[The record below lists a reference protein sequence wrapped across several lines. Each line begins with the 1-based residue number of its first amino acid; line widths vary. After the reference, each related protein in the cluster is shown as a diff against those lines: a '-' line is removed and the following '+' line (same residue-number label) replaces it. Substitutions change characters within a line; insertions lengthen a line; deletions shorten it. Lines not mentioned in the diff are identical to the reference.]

1 MAKKNKGTFSYIETQ
16 QALETIATT
25 ATCESLPYDLLKI
38 FCGYSDTAIA
48 RVQDGRGNDAKDGKT
63 VLIKKLFAYRPTETT
78 LLGEEDVSDVI
89 EAMQA
94 DASITKKE
102 PRLYITFDGNTI
114 YAHDPKENDVYYN
127 DISLLWKDFDFFKPL
142 AGIEKFRNHEEAEA
156 DVKSAEIMA
165 KIYDDISRYN
175 DIRDAEQVHHINIF
189 MTRLLF
195 CFFAEDTGL
204 FPVANM
210 FSDSIKEDT
219 KADGSDLAEF
229 LEGIFDIMAIEDKGI
244 RASMPQHISRFPYVN
259 GGLFKEHVPVPTL
272 SRRTRTLML
281 KCGEY
286 NWKEIN
292 PDIFGSMIQAVI
304 NPEVR
309 SGMGVHY
316 TSVPNI
322 MKVIKPLFLD
332 ELTEEYAR
340 NQDDVK
346 KLRTLLIRLGKIK
359 FFDPACGSGN
369 FLIIAYKAIRE
380 LEIEIWERIKTLQ
393 GGQSEFPFSNITLQ
407 QFYGIEIDEYACDTA
422 TLSLWLAEHQMNN
435 KFHERLGTRPD
446 ALPLRPSGHIV
457 CGNACRLDWNTVC
470 PHTADKEVYV
480 MGNPPYLGSR
490 NQDENHKA
498 DMDVVMSHIKQYRRL
513 DYIANWFV
521 KGANYIRGYCLSKLA
536 FVSTNSITQGEQ
548 PIILWDTTLNEDLEI
563 AFAYTTFKWTNNA
576 KYNAGISVVIIG
588 LQNKCNRKK
597 ILYTDGES
605 HCIGTISPYLTNET
619 YGAITKQTKPI
630 SPYFKEMRRGNMP
643 NDKEFLRLNPV
654 ERDSILMEYPHAEK
668 FIRLHVGADEFIN
681 AIERYCYWIDDMDYD
696 EAMTIPPIKLA
707 VDNVREYRIN
717 SKDKTLHIQAKRPHQ
732 FREFFECGTNALLVP
747 IVSSEIRKYI
757 PIGFVPDKTIVPN
770 SAQVVYDADLL
781 TFGVLTSLMHNLW
794 VRKNAGRLENRFRYS
809 IFLCYNTFPFP
820 KINDEQK
827 ERLSALA
834 ENILLTR
841 ENHTEMTLGEM
852 YNPESMPLDLKLAHQ
867 AMDIAVEQCYRPEP
881 FTSDEERLEYLFKLY
896 EKMTKK
902 K

>member
-16 QALETIATT
+16 QALEAIATT
-25 ATCESLPYDLLKI
+25 STRESLPYDLLRI
-38 FCGYSDTAIA
+38 FCGYSDAAIA

-63 VLIKKLFAYRPTETT
+63 ILIKKLCAYRPTETT

-89 EAMQA
+89 EAMEK
-94 DASITKKE
+94 DPSITKKE
-102 PRLYITFDGNTI
+102 PRLYITFDGHTI
-114 YAHDPKENDVYYN
+114 FAHDPKENDVYYN
-127 DISLLWKDFDFFKPL
+127 DIDLLWKDFDFFKPL

-165 KIYDDISRYN
+165 KIFDDICRYN
-175 DIRDAEQVHHINIF
+175 DIKDAQQVHNINLF

-195 CFFAEDTGL
+195 CYFAEDTGL

-210 FSDSIKEDT
+210 FSDALREDT
-219 KADGSDLAEF
+219 KTDGSDLAEF
-229 LEGIFDIMAIEDKGI
+229 LEGIFDIMAIENKTI

-259 GGLFKEHVPVPTL
+259 GGLFKEHIPVPVL

-340 NQDDVK
+340 IKDDVK
-346 KLRTLLIRLGKIK
+346 KLRLLLNRLGKIK

-369 FLIIAYKAIRE
+369 FLIIAYKCIRE

-435 KFHERLGTRPD
+435 KFYERLGTRPD

-470 PHTADKEVYV
+470 PHTADEEVYV
-480 MGNPPYLGSR
+480 MGNPPYVGSSM
-490 NQDENHKA
+490 QDEGQKA
-498 DMDVVMSHIKQYRRL
+498 DLTHVCGHFSNYKNL
-513 DYIANWFV
+513 DYISSWFYLASEYINTANI
-521 KGANYIRGYCLSKLA
+521 KCA
-536 FVSTNSITQGEQ
+536 FVSTNSICQGDSVAL
-548 PIILWDTTLNEDLEI
+548 LWPHIFKKDIEI
-563 AFAYTTFKWTNNA
+563 AFAYNSFKWTNNA
-576 KYNAGISVVIIG
+576 KNQAAVIVVVIGIQMKSDKDKFIYTSNGERVRCKNINAYLLNAPNVIIG
-588 LQNKCNRKK
+588 RHPRISQFQEMVFGNKP
-597 ILYTDGES
+597 TDGGFLILSAE
-605 HCIGTISPYLTNET
+605 E
-619 YGAITKQTKPI
+619 
-630 SPYFKEMRRGNMP
+630 KE
-643 NDKEFLRLNPV
+643 
-654 ERDSILMEYPHAEK
+654 SILNEYPKAAPL
-668 FIRLHVGADEFIN
+668 IRMYHGADSYIN
-681 AIERYCYWIDDMDYD
+681 GIARFCLWITDDLLSL
-696 EAMTIPPIKLA
+696 ANSIPPIKNRI
-707 VDNVREYRIN
+707 DNVA
-717 SKDKTLHIQAKRPHQ
+717 L
-732 FREFFECGTNALLVP
+732 FREQSVAKCTVLYADKPHLFKQRAHKDGVSLIVP
-747 IVSSEIRKYI
+747 RVSSERREYI
-757 PIGFVPDKTIVPN
+757 PIGLLDEHTII
-770 SAQVVYDADLL
+770 SDAAQAVYGADIL
-781 TFGVLTSLMHNLW
+781 TFSVLSNRMHMVWL
-794 VRKNAGRLENRFRYS
+794 RAIGGKLKTDYRYS
-809 IFLCYNTFPFP
+809 SLVYNSFPFP

-852 YNPESMPLDLKLAHQ
+852 YNPESMPQDLKYAHQ

>member
-16 QALETIATT
+16 QALEAIATT
-25 ATCESLPYDLLKI
+25 ATRESLPYELLRI
-38 FCGYSDTAIA
+38 FCDYSDAAIA
-48 RVQDGRGNDAKDGKT
+48 RVKDGRGNDAKDGKT

-89 EAMQA
+89 EALEK
-94 DASITKKE
+94 DASIAKKE
-102 PRLYITFDGNTI
+102 PRLYITFDGHTI

-189 MTRLLF
+189 MTHLLF
-195 CFFAEDTGL
+195 CYFAEDTGL

-229 LEGIFDIMAIEDKGI
+229 LEGIFDIMAIEVKGI

-369 FLIIAYKAIRE
+369 FLIIAYKAIR
-380 LEIEIWERIKTLQ
+380 
-393 GGQSEFPFSNITLQ
+393 
-407 QFYGIEIDEYACDTA
+407 
-422 TLSLWLAEHQMNN
+422 
-435 KFHERLGTRPD
+435 
-446 ALPLRPSGHIV
+446 
-457 CGNACRLDWNTVC
+457 
-470 PHTADKEVYV
+470 
-480 MGNPPYLGSR
+480 
-490 NQDENHKA
+490 
-498 DMDVVMSHIKQYRRL
+498 
-513 DYIANWFV
+513 
-521 KGANYIRGYCLSKLA
+521 
-536 FVSTNSITQGEQ
+536 
-548 PIILWDTTLNEDLEI
+548 
-563 AFAYTTFKWTNNA
+563 
-576 KYNAGISVVIIG
+576 
-588 LQNKCNRKK
+588 
-597 ILYTDGES
+597 
-605 HCIGTISPYLTNET
+605 
-619 YGAITKQTKPI
+619 
-630 SPYFKEMRRGNMP
+630 
-643 NDKEFLRLNPV
+643 
-654 ERDSILMEYPHAEK
+654 
-668 FIRLHVGADEFIN
+668 
-681 AIERYCYWIDDMDYD
+681 
-696 EAMTIPPIKLA
+696 
-707 VDNVREYRIN
+707 
-717 SKDKTLHIQAKRPHQ
+717 
-732 FREFFECGTNALLVP
+732 
-747 IVSSEIRKYI
+747 
-757 PIGFVPDKTIVPN
+757 
-770 SAQVVYDADLL
+770 
-781 TFGVLTSLMHNLW
+781 
-794 VRKNAGRLENRFRYS
+794 
-809 IFLCYNTFPFP
+809 
-820 KINDEQK
+820 
-827 ERLSALA
+827 
-834 ENILLTR
+834 
-841 ENHTEMTLGEM
+841 
-852 YNPESMPLDLKLAHQ
+852 
-867 AMDIAVEQCYRPEP
+867 
-881 FTSDEERLEYLFKLY
+881 
-896 EKMTKK
+896 
-902 K
+902 

>member
-1 MAKKNKGTFSYIETQ
+1 MAKKNKGTFSYIEVQ
-16 QALETIATT
+16 QALEAIATT
-25 ATCESLPYDLLKI
+25 ATRESLPYELLRI
-38 FCGYSDTAIA
+38 FCGYGDAAIA
-48 RVQDGRGNDAKDGKT
+48 RVKDGRGNDAKDGKT

-89 EAMQA
+89 EAMEK
-94 DASITKKE
+94 DPTISKKE
-102 PRLYITFDGNTI
+102 PRLYITFDGHTVF
-114 YAHDPKENDVYYN
+114 AHDPKENDVYYN
-127 DISLLWKDFDFFKPL
+127 DIGLLWKDFDFFKPL

-165 KIYDDISRYN
+165 KIFDDICRYN
-175 DIRDAEQVHHINIF
+175 DIRDPQMVHNINVF

-195 CFFAEDTGL
+195 CYFAEDTGL

-210 FSDSIKEDT
+210 FSDSIREDT
-219 KADGSDLAEF
+219 KADGSDLREF
-229 LEGIFDIMAIEDKGI
+229 LEGIFDIMAIEDKSV
-244 RASMPQHISRFPYVN
+244 RASLPEHISRFPYVN

-340 NQDDVK
+340 IKDDVK
-346 KLRTLLIRLGKIK
+346 KLRTMLIRLGKIK

-369 FLIIAYKAIRE
+369 FLIISYKCIRE

-393 GGQSEFPFSNITLQ
+393 GGQTEFPFSNISLQ

-435 KFHERLGTRPD
+435 KFYERLGARPD

-470 PHTADKEVYV
+470 THTADDEVYV
-480 MGNPPYLGSR
+480 MGNPPYLGSTY
-490 NQDENHKA
+490 QSKEQKDEKEWVFKGVKSYK
-498 DMDVVMSHIKQYRRL
+498 DL
-513 DYIANWFV
+513 DYIACWFYLGS
-521 KGANYIRGYCLSKLA
+521 KFILGNKSKLA
-536 FVSTNSITQGEQ
+536 FVSTNSISQGEQ
-548 PIILWDTTLNEDLEI
+548 VAMLWKPIFKMGLEI
-563 AFAYTTFKWTNNA
+563 FFAHTSFLWKNNA
-576 KYNAGISVVIIG
+576 KDKAAVYCVIIG
-588 LQNKCNRKK
+588 IRNITDRAKYIFSLDAIRKVNTINGYLSESNVPYIEKRSKAISAIPQMLSGNKASDGKNL
-597 ILYTDGES
+597 ILKDSNKNNLIAQHPEIARFIY
-605 HCIGTISPYLTNET
+605 
-619 YGAITKQTKPI
+619 KQMG
-630 SPYFKEMRRGNMP
+630 SE
-643 NDKEFLRLNPV
+643 EFLNDGSRWCIYIQDNEL
-654 ERDSILMEYPHAEK
+654 S
-668 FIRLHVGADEFIN
+668 
-681 AIERYCYWIDDMDYD
+681 
-696 EAMTIPPIKLA
+696 EAMRFPPIKEILDK
-707 VDNVREYRIN
+707 VSDFRKN
-717 SKDKTLHIQAKRPHQ
+717 STEKSTVKMADCPHKYYYDSHQ
-732 FREFFECGTNALLVP
+732 FVNKIIVP
-747 IVSSEIRKYI
+747 ATSSIRRRYI
-757 PIGFVPDKTIVPN
+757 PIGILDKDIIVSNAAFVVNT
-770 SAQVVYDADLL
+770 SDLWL
-781 TFGVLTSLMHNLW
+781 FGILMSYMHMCW
-794 VRKNAGRLENRFRYS
+794 VMAVGGRMKNDYRYS
-809 IFLCYNTFPFP
+809 TALCYNTFPFP
-820 KINDEQK
+820 KINEEQK
-827 ERLSALA
+827 QRLSALA

-852 YNPESMPLDLKLAHQ
+852 YNPESMPQDLKYAHQ

>member
-1 MAKKNKGTFSYIETQ
+1 
-16 QALETIATT
+16 
-25 ATCESLPYDLLKI
+25 
-38 FCGYSDTAIA
+38 
-48 RVQDGRGNDAKDGKT
+48 
-63 VLIKKLFAYRPTETT
+63 
-78 LLGEEDVSDVI
+78 
-89 EAMQA
+89 
-94 DASITKKE
+94 
-102 PRLYITFDGNTI
+102 
-114 YAHDPKENDVYYN
+114 
-127 DISLLWKDFDFFKPL
+127 
-142 AGIEKFRNHEEAEA
+142 
-156 DVKSAEIMA
+156 
-165 KIYDDISRYN
+165 
-175 DIRDAEQVHHINIF
+175 
-189 MTRLLF
+189 
-195 CFFAEDTGL
+195 
-204 FPVANM
+204 
-210 FSDSIKEDT
+210 
-219 KADGSDLAEF
+219 
-229 LEGIFDIMAIEDKGI
+229 
-244 RASMPQHISRFPYVN
+244 
-259 GGLFKEHVPVPTL
+259 
-272 SRRTRTLML
+272 
-281 KCGEY
+281 
-286 NWKEIN
+286 
-292 PDIFGSMIQAVI
+292 MIQAVV

-309 SGMGVHY
+309 SGMGIHY

-340 NQDDVK
+340 VQDDVK
-346 KLRTLLIRLGKIK
+346 KLRLLLLRLGKIK

-369 FLIIAYKAIRE
+369 FLIIAYKCIRE

-435 KFHERLGTRPD
+435 KFYERLGTRPD

-470 PHTADKEVYV
+470 PHTADEEVYV

-605 HCIGTISPYLTNET
+605 HCIDTISPYLTNET

-630 SPYFKEMRRGNMP
+630 CPYFKEMRRGNMP

-827 ERLSALA
+827 AKLTALA
-834 ENILLTR
+834 ENIIYTR
-841 ENHTEMTLGEM
+841 ERHTEMTYGEM
-852 YNPESMPLDLKLAHQ
+852 YNPESMPLDLKYAHQ